1 MIFGHGVDVQDV
13 NRIRKILAFA
23 EEDFLLS
30 TYTRAERE
38 TDCREHERAEF
49 LAGRFAAKEAVAK
62 ALGTG
67 FVGVMSF
74 QDVAILRKEGGQ
86 PEVVLTGATRDLA
99 ARLGV
104 TRWLISIS
112 HTEHVAFASALA
124 IQD

>member
-74 QDVAILRKEGGQ
+74 QDVAILRKEGGARSGRPPGCNPVAYQHQ
-86 PEVVLTGATRDLA
+86 PHRARRIRQRPRDSGLT
-99 ARLGV
+99 RL
-104 TRWLISIS
+104 R
-112 HTEHVAFASALA
+112 
-124 IQD
+124 